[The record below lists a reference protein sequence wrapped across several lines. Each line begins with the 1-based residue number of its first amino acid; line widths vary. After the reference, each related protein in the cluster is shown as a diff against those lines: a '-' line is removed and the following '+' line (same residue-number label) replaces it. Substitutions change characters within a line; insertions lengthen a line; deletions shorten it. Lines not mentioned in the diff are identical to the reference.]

1 MKSKPITLLLLI
13 FACIGWSCF
22 FRSDSEINRET
33 DQLIRQSKDLQN
45 LEKICTQLPIL
56 GRLTP
61 VRKFVGK
68 NENTLSYY
76 YSLSQ
81 DFNHLKAV
89 YKESLLRDGWIV
101 AKEEPSLWEEQI
113 EFEKETLRVHIAYGN
128 FGNENYALHCEYK
141 SLAR

>member
-1 MKSKPITLLLLI
+1 MIL
-13 FACIGWSCF
+13 ACTSSSCF

-61 VRKFVGK
+61 VRKFVGR

-76 YSLSQ
+76 YKLNQ
-81 DFNHLKAV
+81 DFNQLKAV
-89 YKESLLRDGWIV
+89 YKENLLRDGWIL

-113 EFEKETLRVHIAYGN
+113 EFEKGTSRIHIAYGN
-128 FGNENYALHCEYK
+128 FGNENYALSCEYK